1 MVADIGAVA
10 AVIAIALT
18 LSIGTMILSSA
29 TDTAGGCDTL
39 PGAGSAGG
47 GGGGG
52 GNATFTIVNV
62 STLHPRTCTAPPVNT
77 TTYTFNTT
85 YSLVW
90 KTLNETCVSNGADT
104 GPCDSDRANTI
115 LGLTTGGN
123 AFVNLK
129 SSNGCVGRDVDFPG
143 VGTVHIRRS
152 YPNATNLQTE
162 GYCFGRQWEGGT
174 AYYLTTWNVE
184 SNVST
189 TTRTAHTTA
198 TPGQSYDCPYYTY
211 RLVNVSSG
219 GGGGSAGSAA
229 AANTWAGACEQAAER
244 ARGGYALLGIVVIVA
259 GAAVAVGAAR
269 FLGGRSA

>member
-39 PGAGSAGG
+39 PGAGSAG
-47 GGGGG
+47 
-52 GNATFTIVNV
+52 NTTATFTIVNV
-62 STLHPRTCTAPPVNT
+62 STLHQKTCTAPPVNT

-129 SSNGCVGRDVDFPG
+129 ASNGCVGRDVDFPG

-189 TTRTAHTTA
+189 TTRTAHTTT

-211 RLVNVSSG
+211 RLVNVSA
-219 GGGGSAGSAA
+219 GGGSAGSAAA